1 MPFSWKPIY
10 REIAERV
17 RTFSSRS
24 PELAAVVIEMRREG
38 LKVIPTRD
46 LDVGDVEIEIE
57 DIDPFSFFACF
68 NRNATDANRKQILSW
83 LKNHW
88 GLESAI
94 PDDFN
99 GLPLVNPQRS
109 WYMLYKKDRKPEHIP
124 LLWRFYETLFD
135 LSSPFGLDTGIFDQC
150 CRIPGVKPTN
160 LTMGMFWIRPDLF
173 FALDRKNLLKAEL
186 LGLESKPTTGQEY
199 LDWLRR
205 LQEKYQGEIACF
217 SYDAHVSVSEQSLA
231 FPYSRLF
238 RDAAHADEVLDV
250 IADAL
255 RALGYPERQ
264 PSDEFIALT
273 IPRKSPKHL
282 LLRVNCGPWAAFSF
296 RSRNGVYTYEVM
308 VPEEHPLCDLS
319 KHELQKEQIDGKRYG
334 WAVIGESE
342 IEAKWPEI
350 EPSLRSIGDFFRDRI
365 SNYRRHYQPT
375 LLELITVPD
384 SRERLLKET
393 LLLNDSN
400 ESDPV
405 DGSYW
410 WVSVEATEFEFDK
423 LRSGDAI
430 RLAARNPNG
439 MKRQIWEAY
448 DSARPGDKALIYIRS
463 PQRLVWGSATV
474 VSALGDTD
482 HLEFRIEQRFDAP
495 ILLESFADHP
505 ELAACKALSYRKGTL
520 CPLQEEEYE
529 VIAGEALTEAEP
541 ATIVSRGSGTLKR
554 YELKDALSDLFVD
567 ESRLQRLLSLLR
579 RKKNLVLQGAP
590 GTGKTF
596 IAKRLA
602 YLLLGEKDEACVSM
616 VQFHPSYSY
625 EDFVQGYRPIEN
637 GFQLRRGVFYEFCR
651 RAMATPQKPHV
662 LIIDEI
668 NRGNLSKI
676 LGELMLLIESDKR
689 SPEFAVSLTYSGE
702 SGESFY
708 VPENLYIVG
717 TMNTAD
723 RSLSLVDYA
732 LRRRF
737 SFVEL
742 SPGFSSPRF
751 SSVLA
756 GLGLSSET
764 INELKSRMSRLNE
777 LIASDEHSLG
787 RGFCIGHSFFV
798 PSQPISDGASWLEEI
813 MEYEIVPLLEEYWVD
828 DPKRLAEA
836 LALARG
842 QRS

>member
-1 MPFSWKPIY
+1 MSYSWKPIY
-10 REIAERV
+10 REIVERLASY
-17 RTFSSRS
+17 RGRS
-24 PELAAVVIEMRREG
+24 PELVSLVDEMRSER

-46 LDVGDVEIEIE
+46 LVLAPGELI
-57 DIDPFSFFACF
+57 DIDPFSFLSCF
-68 NRNATDANRKQILSW
+68 NRSISVASRQQIIAW
-83 LKNHW
+83 LKRRW
-88 GLESAI
+88 ALESAVPEDFDGI
-94 PDDFN
+94 PLMN
-99 GLPLVNPQRS
+99 AQRS
-109 WYMLYKKDRKPEHIP
+109 WYCRNHDVPVLWEFFSS
-124 LLWRFYETLFD
+124 LLELQDENGLNLSLFD
-135 LSSPFGLDTGIFDQC
+135 RC
-150 CRIPGVKPTN
+150 CQLPGVKQTS
-160 LTMGMFWIRPDLF
+160 LTMGMFWTRPELF
-173 FALDRKNLLKAEL
+173 FALDQKNLRKAES
-186 LGLESKPTTGQEY
+186 LGVLGKPVTGREY
-199 LDWLRR
+199 LDWMLQLRER
-205 LQEKYQGEIACF
+205 YTGEIARF
-217 SYDAHVSVSEQSLA
+217 SFEAHVSGGEQPLA
-231 FPYSRLF
+231 YPYSRLF

-308 VPEEHPLCDLS
+308 VPEDHRLCDLS
-319 KHELQKEQIDGKRYG
+319 KHELLKEQIDGKRYG
-334 WAVIGESE
+334 WTVIGESE

-350 EPSLRSIGDFFRDRI
+350 EPSLRKIGDFFRDRI
-365 SNYRRHYQPT
+365 SPYRRPYQQT
-375 LLELITVPD
+375 LLELVMVPE
-384 SRERLLKET
+384 SREQLLKET
-393 LLLNDSN
+393 LNLTDANDP
-400 ESDPV
+400 DPV
-405 DGSYW
+405 DERYW
-410 WVSVEATEFEFDK
+410 WVSVEATEFDFAK
-423 LRSGDAI
+423 LSSGDAI
-430 RLAARNPNG
+430 QLAAQNPDG
-439 MKRQIWEAY
+439 GKRQIREAF

-463 PQRLVWGSATV
+463 PQRFVWGSANV
-474 VSALGDTD
+474 VSALGESAELGLRVDKK
-482 HLEFRIEQRFDAP
+482 FDSP
-495 ILLESFADHP
+495 ILLESFAEHP
-505 ELAACKALSYRKGTL
+505 ELADCKALTYRKGTL
-520 CPLQEEEYE
+520 CPLQEDEFEI
-529 VIAGEALTEAEP
+529 IAGEAFAKVEP
-541 ATIVSRGSGTLKR
+541 AAIVGHKSANPKR
-554 YELKDALSDLFVD
+554 YQRKDALADLFVD
-567 ESRLQRLLSLLR
+567 EAKLELLISLLR

-596 IAKRLA
+596 MAKRLA
-602 YLLLGEKDEACVSM
+602 YLLLGEKDESCVSM

-637 GFQLRRGVFYEFCR
+637 GFQLRNGVFYEFCR
-651 RAMATPQKPHV
+651 RAIAAPHKPHV
-662 LIIDEI
+662 FIIDEI

-676 LGELMLLIESDKR
+676 LGELMLLIEFDKR

-708 VPENLYIVG
+708 VPENLYMVG

-751 SSVLA
+751 ASVLA
-756 GLGLSSET
+756 GKGLSSET
-764 INELKSRMSRLNE
+764 INELKSRMTRLNE
-777 LIASDEHSLG
+777 LIASDERSLG